1 MLTVHHLNNS
11 RSHRVLWLLEE
22 LGVDYKIT
30 QYQRDPDTMLAPK
43 TLRDVHPLGKSP
55 VISHAGRTIAESGAI
70 LEYLVD
76 EFGDDAPI
84 RLRPER
90 GTPEFLRYRYWM
102 HYAEGSA
109 MPAMLLKVVFEQLPA
124 QGPWLARPVLKAIS
138 KVAGKQFIDPQI
150 RRHQRF
156 WEQELAERAYFVGE
170 DFSAADIQ
178 MSFALQAA
186 QTRQNSNLKT
196 HHAQKLLQK
205 LQQRP
210 AYQRA
215 DARGGALDLAAMA

>member
-22 LGVDYKIT
+22 LGVDYEIIE
-30 QYQRDPDTMLAPK
+30 YQRDPDTLLAPEA
-43 TLRDVHPLGKSP
+43 LREVHPLGKSP
-55 VISHAGRTIAESGAI
+55 VITHAGHTIAESGAI

-76 EFGDDAPI
+76 EFGEDAPI
-84 RLRPER
+84 RLRPEH

-109 MPAMLLKVVFEQLPA
+109 MPALLLKIVFDQLPA
-124 QGPWLARPVLKAIS
+124 QGPWAARPILKLIS
-138 KVAGKQFIDPQI
+138 KAAGKQFIDPQI
-150 RRHQRF
+150 RRHRLF
-156 WEQELAERAYFVGE
+156 WEEELAERAYFAGD

-178 MSFALQAA
+178 MSFALQAGE
-186 QTRQNSNLKT
+186 TRQDSALKT
-196 HHAQKLLQK
+196 DHAQKLLQK
-205 LQQRP
+205 LQARP

-215 DARGGALDLAAMA
+215 VARGGGLNLSSFG